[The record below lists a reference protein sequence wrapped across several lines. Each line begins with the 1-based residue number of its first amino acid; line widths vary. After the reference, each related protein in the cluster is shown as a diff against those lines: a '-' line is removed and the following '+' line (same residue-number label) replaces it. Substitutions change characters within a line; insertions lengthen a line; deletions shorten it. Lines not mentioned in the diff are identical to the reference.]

1 MRRFVVTSL
10 VVCGCHAVPAGSAG
24 AYGEQRWV
32 AADASFGVEFLS
44 PPWAVVVEDSER
56 LELEVPPEF
65 FGASLD
71 GSSPS
76 HAFQAGHVDLLE
88 GLEEF
93 TSKDEDGDTDGD
105 TDTDTD
111 TDTDALDPTELDVGG
126 LPETLVG
133 MDLRD
138 PYAVARAELEVLL
151 DRQDAQLDHGVS
163 AFVMPTG
170 VSAVEFQVQ
179 MDPGFFVRAFYID
192 ARPTLVRATFISLFD
207 LDTED
212 VSSMARSINTVDPE
226 AR

>member
-10 VVCGCHAVPAGSAG
+10 FLCGCHAVPADSAG

-32 AADASFGVEFLS
+32 AFDNSFGVDFLS
-44 PPWAVVVEDSER
+44 PPWSVALEEADR

-65 FGASLD
+65 FGVALD

-76 HAFQAGHVDLLE
+76 HAFQAGRIDLVE
-88 GLEEF
+88 GLDEF
-93 TSKDEDGDTDGD
+93 TSKDEDGETDGETDTDGLEPPD
-105 TDTDTD
+105 LDVDGLP
-111 TDTDALDPTELDVGG
+111 DALVG
-126 LPETLVG
+126 V
-133 MDLRD
+133 DLRD
-138 PYAVARAELEVLL
+138 PYAVARAELDVLL
-151 DRQDAQLDHGVS
+151 EEQDAQIDHGVS
-163 AFVMPTG
+163 AFAMPTG

-192 ARPTLVRATFISLFD
+192 ARPTVVRATFVSLFD

-212 VSSMARSINTVDPE
+212 VSSMARSIDTVNPG